1 MFCEM
6 IMGLGSIQMPTYT
19 TTIDM
24 GYRLW
29 NDMLCWIHIVLQTDW
44 MYSTYIYYKCST
56 NVMLTLY
63 SLLSKMGIFF
73 AKPPLPIPMT
83 GLTW

>member
-29 NDMLCWIHIVLQTDW
+29 NDMLCWIHIGVQ
-44 MYSTYIYYKCST
+44 SSR
-56 NVMLTLY
+56 N
-63 SLLSKMGIFF
+63 SGRENSGR
-73 AKPPLPIPMT
+73 
-83 GLTW
+83 

>member
-1 MFCEM
+1 MNANFSKDCFYSSAPNIPSNRIYCMFCEM

-29 NDMLCWIHIVLQTDW
+29 NDMLDT
-44 MYSTYIYYKCST
+44 YSTT
-56 NVMLTLY
+56 NRLDV
-63 SLLSKMGIFF
+63 
-73 AKPPLPIPMT
+73 
-83 GLTW
+83 

>member
-6 IMGLGSIQMPTYT
+6 IMGLGSIQMPTYST

-29 NDMLCWIHIVLQTDW
+29 NDMLDT
-44 MYSTYIYYKCST
+44 YSPT
-56 NVMLTLY
+56 NRLDV
-63 SLLSKMGIFF
+63 
-73 AKPPLPIPMT
+73 
-83 GLTW
+83 

>member
-29 NDMLCWIHIVLQTDW
+29 NDMLDT
-44 MYSTYIYYKCST
+44 YSTT
-56 NVMLTLY
+56 NRLD
-63 SLLSKMGIFF
+63 
-73 AKPPLPIPMT
+73 A
-83 GLTW
+83 